1 MDNPYQQR
9 QAQLLQRIASNA
21 QKCTEAIAMVN
32 EVFQDIVAANA
43 DAETAAEIFAIY
55 RKIVRDSVAADVTTS
70 PNS

>member
-1 MDNPYQQR
+1 
-9 QAQLLQRIASNA
+9 
-21 QKCTEAIAMVN
+21 MVN